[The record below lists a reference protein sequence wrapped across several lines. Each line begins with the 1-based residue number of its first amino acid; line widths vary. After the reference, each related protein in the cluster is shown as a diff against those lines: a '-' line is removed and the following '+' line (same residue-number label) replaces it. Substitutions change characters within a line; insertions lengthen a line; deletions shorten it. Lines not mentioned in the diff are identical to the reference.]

1 MARRVRRAREGL
13 AGAMAPTILISN
25 DDGFTAPGMAAM
37 REALEGL
44 GRLVV
49 CCPDSEQ
56 SATSH
61 ALTLHR
67 PLRIRKVEEDC
78 YTVDGTPTDSVL
90 LGINHILKGEKP
102 ALVMSGINSGP
113 NLGDDI
119 GYSGTVAAA
128 LEGTIYGVPSVAVSL
143 ASHDFRDFSA
153 AKAAARRAAEWVLE
167 NGLPPE
173 VTLNINIPAIEPAKI
188 KGTKIAVQGK
198 RHFEDIVHEKLDP
211 RGRRYYWIGGSVV
224 VPEQDPRSDIMLSR
238 EGWITVTPIRIE
250 LTAHDVLEHVK
261 GLEE

>member
-1 MARRVRRAREGL
+1 MAKV
-13 AGAMAPTILISN
+13 PTILISN
-25 DDGFTAPGMAAM
+25 DDGFHAPGMRAM

-44 GRLVV
+44 GRLIV

-67 PLRIRKVEEDC
+67 PLRIAKVEEDC

-102 ALVMSGINSGP
+102 DLVMSGINAGP
-113 NLGDDI
+113 NIGDDI

-128 LEGTIYGVPSVAVSL
+128 LEGTVYGVPSVAVSL
-143 ASHDFRDFSA
+143 ASHDFKDFSA
-153 AKAAARRAAEWVLE
+153 AGKVARESAQWVLA
-167 NGLPPE
+167 NGLPKD
-173 VTLNINIPAIEPAKI
+173 VTLNVNIPAIEPSQI
-188 KGTKIAVQGK
+188 RGRRVTIQGK
-198 RHFEDIVHEKLDP
+198 RHFEDIVQEKLDP

-224 VPEQDPRSDIMLSR
+224 FPEQEPGTDITAIA
-238 EGWITVTPIRIE
+238 EGYVSITPIRIE
-250 LTAHDVLEHVK
+250 LTAHDVLTHVK
-261 GLEE
+261 SLADEE